1 MLKRYCFFFPILFI
15 AFYCFFFSACTKTK
29 PFSVSNV
36 TFSSDSLVFD
46 TVFTTQGSITKQIK
60 IYNPDKKPIS
70 LSNIIL
76 AGGKNSPFR
85 INVDGISGTSFKD
98 IIIEGKDS
106 LFVFVDVHLNI
117 NGKNYPLIIQDSI
130 QVSSNGKNQYLP
142 LIVWGQDAYFHYVE
156 TIKESTWKNDKP
168 HIIIGYARIAPTKTL
183 TIEEGS
189 SIHLS
194 SNSLLIVDSSSSILA
209 IGTKDKK
216 ITFQGIRLDAAYKNT
231 TGQYY
236 GIYFHKAAPSKL
248 THTTIRNGVT
258 GIHVYS
264 KASSNNQATLSLENC
279 LIEQNARYGVFLF
292 DNPSLVMKNCIIL
305 KNEIYGL
312 FVLQGASFEIT
323 HCNILGY
330 NNASKDAA
338 ACALKNY
345 YANAKDGVTYVSS
358 IIGTIDNS
366 IVYGYKT
373 NELLYDTISDPSIT
387 ISTKFNNCL
396 IRLKNTPEN
405 SDFSD
410 NIWNTDPN
418 FNSIPKSDYHLQP
431 GSPLIDKGNPLKT
444 LLLDFED
451 KPRDVNNPDIG
462 AYEFN

>member
-1 MLKRYCFFFPILFI
+1 
-15 AFYCFFFSACTKTK
+15 
-29 PFSVSNV
+29 
-36 TFSSDSLVFD
+36 
-46 TVFTTQGSITKQIK
+46 
-60 IYNPDKKPIS
+60 
-70 LSNIIL
+70 
-76 AGGKNSPFR
+76 
-85 INVDGISGTSFKD
+85 
-98 IIIEGKDS
+98 
-106 LFVFVDVHLNI
+106 
-117 NGKNYPLIIQDSI
+117 
-130 QVSSNGKNQYLP
+130 
-142 LIVWGQDAYFHYVE
+142 
-156 TIKESTWKNDKP
+156 
-168 HIIIGYARIAPTKTL
+168 
-183 TIEEGS
+183 
-189 SIHLS
+189 
-194 SNSLLIVDSSSSILA
+194 
-209 IGTKDKK
+209 
-216 ITFQGIRLDAAYKNT
+216 
-231 TGQYY
+231 
-236 GIYFHKAAPSKL
+236 
-248 THTTIRNGVT
+248 
-258 GIHVYS
+258 
-264 KASSNNQATLSLENC
+264 
-279 LIEQNARYGVFLF
+279 
-292 DNPSLVMKNCIIL
+292 MKNCIIS